1 MKNFNNKQETV
12 SQIIELLGI
21 DSNYEFY
28 SISFSSYA
36 SNLQGKYCSD
46 VVTTIRREF
55 KAEPIVSES
64 GFVEFHFKF
73 NNESIKI
80 VLT

>member
-21 DSNYEFY
+21 GSNYEFY
-28 SISFSSYA
+28 VINFYGYSLK
-36 SNLQGKYCSD
+36 LQGEYSSS
-46 VVTTIRREF
+46 VAATIKREF
-55 KAEPIVSES
+55 KVEGEVDQS
-64 GFVEFHFKF
+64 GFVLFHFEL
-73 NNESIKI
+73 NNESINI